1 MTTDGGTQRSVTLC
15 VDGSTAAG
23 NSFYWDNGQTGKYL
37 RFQFATTKKITGI
50 RFTNDEDGSS
60 NQGTWQWQGSDDGT
74 TWTNIG
80 GTFGYNNHTM
90 VGGAGGYTVLGDTL
104 SGNTTS
110 YLYYQMIGISGTTST
125 ASNWMEIIFLIT
137 PVTGQQNATGNYTST
152 TETALATVSKMGIVV
167 LYENTSGTAT
177 LNTDLVA
184 EVSSNGGT
192 NYTAAP
198 LTAAGTFSTGI
209 LSVKSDDI
217 TISNTGTAP
226 KYKISFANQSE
237 GSKVTRVKGVAIQ
250 Y

>member
-1 MTTDGGTQRSVTLC
+1 MPRTTIRTEDITAGEVTSDSIENATIVTGDIAATTIASGNMALDPTNANNLTSGSVPTARLGNVDLTGLKNDIATLALHSATQNNQTAYNLTNAFVDQYEDSSGLDVLTQCSRNVAEYMSSSTETDGTPAYDSGDRRSTITVTTDGGTQRSVTLC

-104 SGNTTS
+104 LS
-110 YLYYQMIGISGTTST
+110 
-125 ASNWMEIIFLIT
+125 LIH
-137 PVTGQQNATGNYTST
+137 
-152 TETALATVSKMGIVV
+152 I
-167 LYENTSGTAT
+167 
-177 LNTDLVA
+177 
-184 EVSSNGGT
+184 
-192 NYTAAP
+192 
-198 LTAAGTFSTGI
+198 
-209 LSVKSDDI
+209 
-217 TISNTGTAP
+217 
-226 KYKISFANQSE
+226 
-237 GSKVTRVKGVAIQ
+237 
-250 Y
+250 

>member
-1 MTTDGGTQRSVTLC
+1 
-15 VDGSTAAG
+15 
-23 NSFYWDNGQTGKYL
+23 
-37 RFQFATTKKITGI
+37 
-50 RFTNDEDGSS
+50 
-60 NQGTWQWQGSDDGT
+60 
-74 TWTNIG
+74 
-80 GTFGYNNHTM
+80 
-90 VGGAGGYTVLGDTL
+90 
-104 SGNTTS
+104 
-110 YLYYQMIGISGTTST
+110 
-125 ASNWMEIIFLIT
+125 MEIIFLIT

-152 TETALATVSKMGIVV
+152 TDTALATVSKMGIVV
-167 LYENTSGTAT
+167 RYENTSGTAT